1 MTRVN
6 IFNSFLY
13 SPASHRRLENSD
25 KNNKMRDYSLDVI
38 RLIACSMIVLMHS
51 PMSGL
56 GTSGAVLCGISYLT
70 APGIGL
76 FFMVSGALLLRGH
89 SGKLFDTKGFLQR
102 RFSKILIPVIV
113 WSLVGWGLDALGAKN
128 AELSILWFMYC
139 LAGMYL
145 MTPILSRWL
154 NMAGKK
160 EIEFYLLLWMV
171 TMCVPFAKMFVPI
184 DESDTSWLYYFHGYV
199 GYYVLGFYL
208 QNYLSKDVMISNG
221 RRVVFTIM
229 FVAISVVFP
238 VALFVLHAEV
248 DFYSLFWYLSITIAL
263 WCIVWWCV
271 VKRLMRNVSKIPN
284 WIVDLSKLS
293 FGIYLIHI
301 LVMRN
306 LLWKTEWMQNMNG
319 LVQIVVCAI
328 LTFTIGALI
337 SWGISKIKYVRAII
351 GY

>member
-1 MTRVN
+1 
-6 IFNSFLY
+6 
-13 SPASHRRLENSD
+13 
-25 KNNKMRDYSLDVI
+25 
-38 RLIACSMIVLMHS
+38 
-51 PMSGL
+51 
-56 GTSGAVLCGISYLT
+56 
-70 APGIGL
+70 
-76 FFMVSGALLLRGH
+76 
-89 SGKLFDTKGFLQR
+89 
-102 RFSKILIPVIV
+102 
-113 WSLVGWGLDALGAKN
+113 
-128 AELSILWFMYC
+128 
-139 LAGMYL
+139 
-145 MTPILSRWL
+145 
-154 NMAGKK
+154 
-160 EIEFYLLLWMV
+160 
-171 TMCVPFAKMFVPI
+171 
-184 DESDTSWLYYFHGYV
+184 
-199 GYYVLGFYL
+199 
-208 QNYLSKDVMISNG
+208 MISNG

>member
-1 MTRVN
+1 
-6 IFNSFLY
+6 
-13 SPASHRRLENSD
+13 
-25 KNNKMRDYSLDVI
+25 MRDYSLDVI

-56 GTSGAVLCGISYLT
+56 GTSGLVLCGISYLT

-89 SGKLFDTKGFLQR
+89 SGKFFDTKGFLQR

-113 WSLVGWGLDALGAKN
+113 WSLVGWGLDALGVKN
-128 AELSILWFMYC
+128 AELSILWFMFC

-154 NMAGKK
+154 NMASERELK
-160 EIEFYLLLWMV
+160 FYLLLWMV
-171 TMCVPFAKMFVPI
+171 TMCVPFVKIFVPI
-184 DESDTSWLYYFHGYV
+184 NEGDTSWLYYFHGYV
-199 GYYVLGFYL
+199 GYYVLGYYL
-208 QNYLSKDVMISNG
+208 QTYAGKREWLSVRKMVVLGIAFLLISLIIP
-221 RRVVFTIM
+221 VVLLILNVET
-229 FVAISVVFP
+229 
-238 VALFVLHAEV
+238 
-248 DFYSLFWYLSITIAL
+248 DFYSVFWYLSITVAL
-263 WCIVWWCV
+263 QCIVWWIV
-271 VKRLMRNVSKIPN
+271 VKRLMKNVPKIPN
-284 WIVDLSKLS
+284 WIVELSKLS
-293 FGIYLIHI
+293 FGVYLIHI

-328 LTFTIGALI
+328 LTFTIGVLI
-337 SWGISKIKYVRAII
+337 SWVISKIKYVRAII